1 MNTTTGA
8 ALWAL
13 RVRKGRVD
21 ALEALPY
28 HRANFIQQR
37 AAGHELQATEYGTVL
52 RRAMRPTIGRLR
64 MVEAAIRCDVACR
77 DAVAGMRQ
85 AVRS

>member
-1 MNTTTGA
+1 MSALANGA
-8 ALWAL
+8 ALYAL

-37 AAGHELQATEYGTVL
+37 RAGHVLQFTEYGWL
-52 RRAMRPTIGRLR
+52 LKRAMRPTLGKLR
-64 MVEAAIRCDVACR
+64 TAETRWPKTR
-77 DAVAGMRQ
+77 NTQ
-85 AVRS
+85 